1 MVTFHE
7 FHALR
12 ASNAFFENV
21 SDFGVDPGIAYIP
34 VLIMSVNMRTPA
46 AVAATAAHR
55 CPSALNVDMS
65 RRAASMVAIPS

>member
-34 VLIMSVNMRTPA
+34 VLIMSVNMWTPA
-46 AVAATAAHR
+46 AVAAKPA
-55 CPSALNVDMS
+55 
-65 RRAASMVAIPS
+65 

>member
-21 SDFGVDPGIAYIP
+21 SDFGVNLMQLHAQTREPHIDLGQLGLRLLSDSRAG
-34 VLIMSVNMRTPA
+34 
-46 AVAATAAHR
+46 
-55 CPSALNVDMS
+55 S
-65 RRAASMVAIPS
+65 RRVKHQGGVLRHFGR